1 MMLFRAPGK
10 MIYSL
15 HSNLSKMKRKIPPAH
30 YQLLKPPDSPAGII
44 CGFISFLI
52 CRWLEGF
59 FFFFFFTT
67 AWTVVSNLPP
77 RQSFHFQMWLLLQL
91 SVCQLLLIQVMQR
104 LSQTF
109 LRRASGLYT
118 HVIPLSSIFRCKSSA
133 RTHVVWCTC
142 HIWWTPSD
150 TVLKPM
156 ALLHN
161 TSFAHIQ

>member
-1 MMLFRAPGK
+1 MMLFCAPGK

-15 HSNLSKMKRKIPPAH
+15 HSNLSKMKRKIPPPH

-52 CRWLEGF
+52 CRWLEGCF
-59 FFFFFFTT
+59 FFCCFFTT

-77 RQSFHFQMWLLLQL
+77 RQSFHFQVLLLLQL
-91 SVCQLLLIQVMQR
+91 SVCLLLLIQVMQR

-118 HVIPLSSIFRCKSSA
+118 RNPLILHLQVQKQ
-133 RTHVVWCTC
+133 RTHTC
-142 HIWWTPSD
+142 CMVHLSYMMD
-150 TVLKPM
+150 VMM

-161 TSFAHIQ
+161 TSFVHIQ